1 MKPVERNTSLPA
13 AAGAVFEVTTAD
25 RRSDR
30 YGAASAAPE
39 RFATAGFVMDNFRPL
54 PLLKQLLA
62 ALILFFSITSPAIAQ
77 TCPPLLQHSFPVLQD
92 GKSQSLCQWQGK
104 VLLVVNTAS
113 FCGFTSQYDGLEKL
127 YARLKDRGLVVI
139 GFPSNEFGEQE
150 PGGNQE
156 IAEFCRLTYGVQFPM
171 FSKASVIGD
180 KASPF
185 YAQLAKASG
194 TAPQW
199 NFHKYLID
207 RTGRQVLSFDSRVRP
222 DDKALLA
229 RIESFLASK

>member
-1 MKPVERNTSLPA
+1 MPLKSLA
-13 AAGAVFEVTTAD
+13 QLLAIAAG
-25 RRSDR
+25 
-30 YGAASAAPE
+30 
-39 RFATAGFVMDNFRPL
+39 
-54 PLLKQLLA
+54 LLA
-62 ALILFFSITSPAIAQ
+62 ALPATAAS
-77 TCPPLLQHSFPVLQD
+77 CPALLSHSFPRLQD
-92 GKSQSLCQWQGK
+92 SAPQSLCQYQGK
-104 VLLVVNTAS
+104 VVLVVNTAS
-113 FCGFTSQYDGLEKL
+113 FCGFTGQYEGLEAVYDK
-127 YARLKDRGLVVI
+127 YKDRGLVVI

-171 FSKASVIGD
+171 FAKASVIGD

-229 RIESFLASK
+229 RIESFLATK